1 MNQQRLSGNKSRETV
16 KEIEE
21 IRMNYMTQP
30 QHTSINTQ
38 QFISKAKWRKVLNQH
53 PAFHINSVLLA
64 CQPTSQQCFNI
75 SSSLPGCAGHLRD
88 ATPDHRG
95 TDVVVTRSCGIDG
108 QFHRMKRLMLFA
120 MLGSWKKNG
129 ICSFALLTTYR

>member
-38 QFISKAKWRKVLNQH
+38 QFISKGKWRKVPNQH

-64 CQPTSQQCFNI
+64 CQPTSQQCFNPLVSQAAPAI
-75 SSSLPGCAGHLRD
+75 Y
-88 ATPDHRG
+88 ATQPRI
-95 TDVVVTRSCGIDG
+95 TVAPT
-108 QFHRMKRLMLFA
+108 
-120 MLGSWKKNG
+120 WW
-129 ICSFALLTTYR
+129 